1 MHIRGALHVH
11 SKLSHDGTMTV
22 EELVHWYKRNGY
34 QFLAMGEH
42 AEDLDEAKVEALR
55 DLSAAASDYEFC
67 VVPGIEFAVT
77 NAIHIVG
84 IGVVSLIRE
93 KEPVAVVTKIH
104 ELGGFAILAHPKRL
118 RWECPSELLRAVDA
132 AEIWNVGYD
141 GKYLPSPKAL
151 DAFRR
156 MLQVNPKL
164 LAVASHDFHRTAS
177 FYDVSIEMEVLSL
190 SSSAILQNL
199 QHGCYDIRSRFF
211 RTDSKAQ
218 MSRFKAVS
226 ISLLSRQLTDLK
238 KLRSTFLRSTAS

>member
-1 MHIRGALHVH
+1 VHIRGALHVH
-11 SKLSHDGTMTV
+11 SKLSHDGTLSI
-22 EELVHWYKRNGY
+22 EELAHWYKRKGY

-42 AEDLDEAKVEALR
+42 AEDLDEAKVQALR
-55 DLSAAASDYEFC
+55 ELSTVASDDEFC

-84 IGVVSLIRE
+84 IGLVSLIRE
-93 KEPVAVVTKIH
+93 KDPVAVAAKIH

-151 DAFRR
+151 GAFRR
-156 MLQVNPKL
+156 MQQANPKL
-164 LAVASHDFHRTAS
+164 LAAASHDFHRAAS
-177 FYDVSIEMEVLSL
+177 FYDVSIEMEVSSL
-190 SSSAILQNL
+190 SSSAILRKL
-199 QHGCYDIRSRFF
+199 QQGGYDICSRFF

-218 MSRFKAVS
+218 MSRFKAAS

-238 KLRSTFLRSTAS
+238 KLRSAFLRSTAS